1 MDTKTEVTTTQSYH
15 LNMRRRQN
23 LASKRFSVWLISG
36 LYLFYFYC
44 NDTHGVTSALS
55 TNSKVSKKTKPKP
68 KQRKRVKVAQGSTP
82 EQIQTWRVFG
92 VEVNPDDEF
101 EDSNVRCRSTNN
113 VGKQSSFEYIYA
125 SDALM
130 KSLSRRLKV
139 EQSST
144 SKDNGCHQV
153 HLPEHVRDARVVRRS
168 LDARKSRRRGSSN
181 NDPKFNYVVDIDVE
195 SGKFARKLKEQ
206 SGRMELL
213 KSNAKLAKENSDS
226 IPVSSAKTKK
236 AKVIIV
242 GAGPA
247 GLFCALLLARSGN
260 VETVLLER
268 GQAVESR
275 GKDIGALIR
284 RKEMNPDSNFAFGE
298 GGAGTWSDGK
308 LTTRIGRNSD
318 QVRYVL
324 QTFVEYGAPEKILV
338 DGAPHLGTDNLVK

>member
-1 MDTKTEVTTTQSYH
+1 
-15 LNMRRRQN
+15 
-23 LASKRFSVWLISG
+23 
-36 LYLFYFYC
+36 
-44 NDTHGVTSALS
+44 
-55 TNSKVSKKTKPKP
+55 
-68 KQRKRVKVAQGSTP
+68 VKVAQGSTP

-92 VEVNPDDEF
+92 VEVNPDDES
-101 EDSNVRCRSTNN
+101 ENSNVQCRSTNN

-125 SDALM
+125 SDDLM

-153 HLPEHVRDARVVRRS
+153 HLPKHVRDARVVRRS

-181 NDPKFNYVVDIDVE
+181 DGPKFNYVVDIDVE
-195 SGKFARKLKEQ
+195 SRKFARKLKEQ

-213 KSNAKLAKENSDS
+213 KSNTKPAKENSDS
-226 IPVSSAKTKK
+226 IPASSAKTKK

-260 VETVLLER
+260 VQTILLER

-338 DGAPHLGTDNLVK
+338 DGSPHLGTDNLVK